1 MKLPS
6 KNLLRKLGKKFP
18 KLRVE
23 KRPYPSLR
31 TKILWPVLSVLMA
44 LGIGAILIA
53 AAGVNPLTGYYHLF
67 YGALGGTHAISET
80 LWRFTPLLLTGTAV
94 ALAFRCKFWNIGA
107 EGQMLIGATVATFFA
122 TSFIGMPSWFLIPLV
137 IVAGFLAGA
146 LWAAI
151 PAILKARF
159 KVDEVVTTILGNW
172 IILYFVAYLVEG
184 PWRDPTSLWSESP
197 AIADSAV
204 FPRLVPGFRV
214 HIGFIIAIFFAIL
227 FFIILRKTVWG
238 FQIKAVGANPRA
250 ASFMGIKVTRVLI
263 TVAILSGGIA
273 GIAGVNEL
281 CGTHFHMKGVGFFG
295 GTGELSWGYGYAGVF
310 VAMLGGLSAIGV
322 PVAAFFMATMI
333 QGSRAMYRATGI
345 PSPFFYAMEGI
356 ILVCLLLGIFIT
368 YYRIRRVKG

>member
-1 MKLPS
+1 M
-6 KNLLRKLGKKFP
+6 
-18 KLRVE
+18 VE
-23 KRPYPSLR
+23 KRPYPSLKTR
-31 TKILWPVLSVLMA
+31 VLWPVLSILMA

-67 YGALGGTHAISET
+67 YGALGGAHAINET
-80 LWRFTPLLLTGTAV
+80 LWRLTPLLLTGTAV

-122 TSFIGMPSWFLIPLV
+122 TSFIGTPSWFLIPLV

-151 PAILKARF
+151 PAILKAKF
-159 KVDEVVTTILGNW
+159 KVDEVVTTLLGNW

-184 PWRDPTSLWSESP
+184 PWRDPTSLWPESP

-204 FPRLVPGFRV
+204 FPRLVPGYRV

-238 FQIKAVGANPRA
+238 SQIKAVGANPRA
-250 ASFMGIKVTRVLI
+250 AGFMGIKVTRILI
-263 TVAILSGGIA
+263 TAAILSGGIA

-281 CGTHFHMKGVGFFG
+281 CGTHFHMKGLGFFG

-310 VAMLGGLSAIGV
+310 IAMLGGLSAIGV

-333 QGSRAMYRATGI
+333 QGSRAMYRATGV

-356 ILVCLLLGIFIT
+356 ILASLLLGIFLT
-368 YYRIRRVKG
+368 YYRVRRVKG